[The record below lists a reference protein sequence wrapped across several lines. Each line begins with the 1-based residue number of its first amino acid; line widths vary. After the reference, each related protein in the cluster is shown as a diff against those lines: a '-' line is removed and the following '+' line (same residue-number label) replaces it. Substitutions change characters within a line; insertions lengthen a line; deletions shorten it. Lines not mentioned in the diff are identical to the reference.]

1 MKLKVLGA
9 IAAALAVLAISS
21 VALAIYPGQSIG
33 QGSSDIWVM
42 NLDETLD
49 ADVVASYINQDGVA
63 ESSVGGA
70 IAPLGNARFPASSS
84 GLADGW
90 LGSMVLFSN
99 RELASVAE
107 LHWQNVPTG
116 DGWSGAA
123 YIGYSEGAN
132 EIFLSGLAKTSSHR
146 SIITIQCVDT
156 VDCEVSM
163 TYRGVDGIIVPG
175 SPFTEIIEAD
185 SQETY
190 DLHDPTV
197 NPNIPTGLPTS
208 WFGAMRATSDQK
220 IAGVITTHWVF
231 GYAVASNG
239 LVPGTD
245 TTIYFTSLNRRNFTG
260 DWKGQSDWSGF
271 TVQNL
276 NDFSI
281 DVYNS
286 LYGTSGGP
294 ALLVFSD
301 TIPAYASH
309 NYNLRY
315 GNDVDAS
322 TFDVLGNTFL
332 GTATVTS
339 TDPIVGAASG
349 VRYPS
354 QGMGGAY
361 LGVPGGTD
369 RLVFPVAYRVKN
381 GSTWL
386 NESALAVQN
395 VNSTSEVTVTVSLM
409 HSNGTVGVQ
418 FDDTI
423 PAASVH
429 AYNTRYGGDTPLG
442 AATFDPL
449 GDSWAGTII
458 VTTENPTDEV
468 TGVLTNQTAG
478 SGYVYMAVYN
488 AVMTP

>member
-1 MKLKVLGA
+1 MKLRVLGA
-9 IAAALAVLAISS
+9 IAAALALLLICSI
-21 VALAIYPGQSIG
+21 ALASYPSQSIG

-42 NLDETLD
+42 NLNETED
-49 ADVVASYINQDGVA
+49 ANVVATYIDQDGNVDA
-63 ESSVGGA
+63 SVGGT
-70 IAPLGNARFPASSS
+70 IDPLGNTSFPAASS
-84 GLADGW
+84 GLGDNW
-90 LGSMVLFSN
+90 LGSMVLFSDKP
-99 RELASVAE
+99 LASVAE

-116 DGWSGAA
+116 DGWSGGA
-123 YIGYSEGAN
+123 YVGYSEGAN
-132 EIFLSGLAKTSSHR
+132 EIFLSGLAKTNTHR
-146 SIITIQCVDT
+146 SIFTIQCVDT

-163 TYRGVDGIIVPG
+163 TYRGVDGVIVAG
-175 SPFTEIIEAD
+175 SPFAETIEVD
-185 SQETY
+185 SQETF
-190 DLHDPTV
+190 DLHDPSV
-197 NPNIPTGLPTS
+197 NPNIPTLPVLWYGS
-208 WFGAMRATSDQK
+208 LQATSAQK
-220 IAGVITTHWVF
+220 IAGVITTHWAF
-231 GYAVASNG
+231 GYAVASNA

-245 TTIYFTSLNRRNFTG
+245 TTIYFTSLNRRNFVG
-260 DWKGQSDWSGF
+260 DWTSQSDWSGF

-276 NDFSI
+276 NGFPI

-286 LYGTSGGP
+286 FYGTSGGP

-322 TFDVLGNTFL
+322 TFDVLGNLYL

-339 TDPIVGAASG
+339 THPIVGAASG

-354 QGMGGAY
+354 QGLGGAY

-369 RLVFPVAYRVKN
+369 RLVFPVAYRVKS

-395 VNSTSEVTVTVSLM
+395 VNSTSAVTVTFSFLNA
-409 HSNGTVGVQ
+409 NGTVGVQ

-423 PAASVH
+423 PAAAVH
-429 AYNTRYGGDTPLG
+429 SYNTRYGGNTPLG

-458 VTTENPTDEV
+458 VTAEDPSGEI

-478 SGYVYMAVYN
+478 SGYMYMSVYN
-488 AVMTP
+488 ALMTP